1 MSTLDKYILL
11 LSQFVTGE
19 ITASKF
25 GTQYLELFKNETE
38 SFSEDTYDVLN
49 NLFSDADAYCEDPS
63 LRDDEDLNDDELL
76 ASVKKALEKLV

>member
-11 LSQFVTGE
+11 LSQFVAGE

-25 GTQYLELFKNETE
+25 DTLYLELFKNETE
-38 SFSEDTYDVLN
+38 SFSEDTYAVLN

-63 LRDDEDLNDDELL
+63 LRDDEDLNDAELL
-76 ASVKKALEKLV
+76 ASAKKALERLV